1 MDHFIF
7 KLNSILQYIRIVFSY
22 CLITMKSIWTRNM
35 YKMSLYM
42 PESMR
47 NYLYCTDTIIESNGK
62 KYEIDFIKLGD
73 IDILEPMLIYF
84 NYNQP
89 HTIDDLKEFHPEW
102 YNSCETIKI
111 KYSLLYSDYTSI
123 IEINMQAKKE
133 VTQDRKLMF
142 GEITFEENDS
152 DDESW

>member
-1 MDHFIF
+1 
-7 KLNSILQYIRIVFSY
+7 
-22 CLITMKSIWTRNM
+22 
-35 YKMSLYM
+35 
-42 PESMR
+42 
-47 NYLYCTDTIIESNGK
+47 
-62 KYEIDFIKLGD
+62 
-73 IDILEPMLIYF
+73 MLIYF

-111 KYSLLYSDYTSI
+111 KYSPLYSDYTSI